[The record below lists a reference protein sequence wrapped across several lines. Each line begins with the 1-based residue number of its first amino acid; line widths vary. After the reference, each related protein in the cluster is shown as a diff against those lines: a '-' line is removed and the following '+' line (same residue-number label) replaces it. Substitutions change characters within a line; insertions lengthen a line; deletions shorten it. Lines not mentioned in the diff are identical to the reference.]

1 MSKDY
6 GFRAKRRASKGV
18 IASMVGG
25 LIVVAALIGGFLLAN
40 QKNTDATFAAYAFK
54 YGVGGPPC
62 RQVNTTQL
70 AADGPTPTHVTD
82 YGGMHLMRAF
92 GDVECNEI
100 GSKTGRLKLCH
111 FSSPGS
117 LSAQAGQQSLIY
129 LPGLGQPASVIIDE
143 AGKLSCVLAPKG
155 QD

>member
-6 GFRAKRRASKGV
+6 GFRAKQRAGKGV
-18 IASMVGG
+18 IASIVVGAVVVVVVVGG
-25 LIVVAALIGGFLLAN
+25 IVVAN
-40 QKNTDATFAAYAFK
+40 NKNTEATFQAYAFK
-54 YGVGGPPC
+54 YGIGGPPC
-62 RQVNTTQL
+62 RVVNTTEL
-70 AADGPTPTHVTD
+70 AADGPTPNHVTD

-100 GSKTGRLKLCH
+100 AVKTGRLKLCH

-117 LSAQAGQQSLIY
+117 LSAQAGGQSLIY
-129 LPGLGQPASVIIDE
+129 LPGLGQPASVVIDE